1 LQKKKNIMII
11 IIINY
16 YDRKKTTVAGSR
28 GTKQKK
34 KKKPVTVVVN
44 AVRLCYCRYI
54 WYILYGYTES
64 VALCVVAILNI
75 VLRTY
80 VL

>member
-1 LQKKKNIMII
+1 MIEKKH
-11 IIINY
+11 
-16 YDRKKTTVAGSR
+16 RFR
-28 GTKQKK
+28 LPEHEKK
-34 KKKPVTVVVN
+34 KKLAAVVVN

-64 VALCVVAILNI
+64 VAMCVVAILNI
-75 VLRTY
+75 VLRSLY